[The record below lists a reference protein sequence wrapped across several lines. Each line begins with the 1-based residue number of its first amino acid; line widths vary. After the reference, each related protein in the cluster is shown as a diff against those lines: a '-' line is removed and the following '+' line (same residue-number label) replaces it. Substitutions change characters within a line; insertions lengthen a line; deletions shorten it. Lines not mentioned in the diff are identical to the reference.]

1 MSRRQGGD
9 ARGPGAAPWAQS
21 VLPLTRE
28 ATRLALPPS
37 AAGPPCSLPQLW
49 GLQGDPGVPGPPV
62 PRPPPL
68 RVWLAAVLARERQE
82 AGFSVLP
89 TLTRLSGSSG
99 DPGYYLQSRE
109 LLDFRAEG
117 GRGVSAD
124 GEAKGSLCS
133 PMREPQSA
141 SVPQPCPDLRKG

>member
-1 MSRRQGGD
+1 MKGRESLRPEGLPALPGLGNPSVGRKDRPPQCQRRGGEGRPQGRG
-9 ARGPGAAPWAQS
+9 RGPAPLPAWQVVGVVDSGSHSPRGPS
-21 VLPLTRE
+21 VAFSPVMLTW
-28 ATRLALPPS
+28 P
-37 AAGPPCSLPQLW
+37 
-49 GLQGDPGVPGPPV
+49 VPG
-62 PRPPPL
+62 
-68 RVWLAAVLARERQE
+68 
-82 AGFSVLP
+82 
-89 TLTRLSGSSG
+89 RLSGSSG